1 MAGPISF
8 NLKESWEAAPG
19 RTGLAHCGLN
29 CTLLLS
35 LALRSKSMTAWFDK
49 LCGIKQIPKKSL
61 KRCISICP
69 RKWRSIKVSY
79 LSIISNLFI
88 RDVWFI
94 SFSDTKV
101 AQFPE
106 LFSPGSD
113 RSKKKKG
120 INKNKSAF
128 QPLKNPCLALNELKS
143 GLEYK
148 LLEQSGPVHMPKF
161 KIAIELD
168 GQTFTGE
175 GR

>member
-1 MAGPISF
+1 MY
-8 NLKESWEAAPG
+8 
-19 RTGLAHCGLN
+19 C
-29 CTLLLS
+29 
-35 LALRSKSMTAWFDK
+35 KS
-49 LCGIKQIPKKSL
+49 IY
-61 KRCISICP
+61 P

-79 LSIISNLFI
+79 LRIISNLFI

-101 AQFPE
+101 ATFPE

-113 RSKKKKG
+113 RDRSKKKKG
-120 INKNKSAF
+120 VNKNKSAF